1 MVKYLRFRGGAYM
14 LDSQGRNI
22 NYLRVSV
29 TDRCNLRCIYCMP
42 ESGIDK
48 KQHEDILRF
57 EEILKVVEAAVSL
70 GVKKIRYTGGEPLI
84 LPNIDKLICETSKLK
99 GIEDISITTNGILL
113 SDMAEDLKKA
123 GLNRVNISLDTLSKH
138 KFKSITRLGDI
149 DKVFSAIDKCISIG
163 LNPIKINTVLMKGIN
178 DKEVKDFIK
187 FAKEMPVEVRFIE
200 LMPIGEGAKLY
211 EARKVNFEGIL
222 NSYPELIP
230 LKTEKSSTAELYK
243 LKDGKGKIGFI
254 SPLSCKFCQD
264 CNKIRLTSTGT
275 IKPCLHSKE
284 EINIKEFINNE
295 VMLKAAL
302 KSAIWDKPL
311 EHHLEEEKKSRSD
324 KMMYQIGG

>member
-1 MVKYLRFRGGAYM
+1 MI
-14 LDSQGRNI
+14 DSHGRNI
-22 NYLRVSV
+22 DYLRVSV

-42 ESGIDK
+42 EGGIDK

-57 EEILKVVEAAVSL
+57 EEILKVARAAVSL

-84 LPNIDKLICETSKLK
+84 LPNIDNLIHETSKLN

-113 SDMAEDLKKA
+113 SDMVEDLTKA
-123 GLNRVNISLDTLSKH
+123 GLNRVNISLDTLNKH
-138 KFKSITRLGDI
+138 KFKSITRVGDI
-149 DKVFSAIDKCISIG
+149 EKVFSAIDKCISLG
-163 LNPIKINTVLMKGIN
+163 LNPIKINTVLMRGIN
-178 DKEVKDFIK
+178 DREVKDFIR

-200 LMPIGEGAKLY
+200 LMPIGEGIKLY
-211 EARKVNFEGIL
+211 ETRKMSAQEIL

-243 LKDGKGKIGFI
+243 FKDGKGKIGFI
-254 SPLSCKFCQD
+254 SPLSCKFCAD

-284 EINIKEFINNE
+284 EINIKECIDNE

-302 KSAIWDKPL
+302 KSAILSKPL
-311 EHHLEEEKKSRSD
+311 EHHLEEEKKSRSV
-324 KMMYQIGG
+324 KTMYQIGG